1 MKHQQSSLYLDLQQ
15 YQLHLRRLLPMQQGI
30 APVLMLHGAIENG
43 RIFYS
48 RSGRGLGCYLADHG
62 FMVYCADFAGRGLS
76 KPHVSQGFSQS
87 QQQMITRDIPALVE
101 HIYQLH
107 QQPVILVAH
116 SWGGVLTAASL
127 ARFPQIAAKVAA
139 KVCFGSKR
147 VISVQGFERKV
158 KIDLI
163 WNTLA
168 PWLSKKYGY
177 FPARK
182 WRFGAD
188 DEPEQFLQDTI
199 HWIKGG
205 AFTDLSDQFDYAG
218 SSKTTVWP
226 PVWHFAAQND
236 RLLGHPQ
243 DVQAFIAETAP
254 QARFTLLG
262 KANGYKQDYDHIS
275 MLTHPAAASD
285 HFAQLRDWLL
295 QLGTE

>member
-1 MKHQQSSLYLDLQQ
+1 MKHQQSSIYLDLEQ
-15 YQLHLRRLLPMQQGI
+15 YQLHLRRLLPLQHGK

-48 RSGRGLGCYLADHG
+48 HSGKGLGCYLADQG

-76 KPHVSQGFSQS
+76 KPHVSDGLVQS
-87 QQQMITRDIPALVE
+87 QQQMIIRDIPALIE
-101 HIYQLH
+101 HVFQLH
-107 QQPVILVAH
+107 QQKVILIAH
-116 SWGGVLTAASL
+116 SWGGVVAAASL
-127 ARFPQIAAKVAA
+127 ARFPALAGKIAA

-147 VISVQGFERKV
+147 VISVQSLERQF
-158 KIDLI
+158 KINLV

-168 PWLSKKYGY
+168 PWLSAKYGY

-182 WRFGAD
+182 WRMGAD
-188 DEPEQFLQDTI
+188 DEPGQFLRDTVQ
-199 HWIKGG
+199 WIAG
-205 AFTDLSDQFDYAG
+205 APFRDLSDQFDYAQ
-218 SSKTTVWP
+218 SCAQLCWP

-262 KANGYKQDYDHIS
+262 RANGYLQDYDHIS
-275 MLTHPAAASD
+275 MLTHPAAVQD
-285 HFAQLRDWLL
+285 HFVELRDWLL
-295 QLGTE
+295 QFCH

>member
-1 MKHQQSSLYLDLQQ
+1 MKHQQSSLYLDLDQ

-48 RSGRGLGCYLADHG
+48 QSGKGLGCYLADNG

-76 KPHVSQGFSQS
+76 KPHVSEGFAQT
-87 QQQMITRDIPALVE
+87 QQQMITRDIPALIE
-101 HIYQLH
+101 HVYQLH
-107 QQPVILVAH
+107 QQKVILIAH
-116 SWGGVLTAASL
+116 SWGGVVAAASL
-127 ARFPQIAAKVAA
+127 ARFPQLTAQVAA

-147 VISVQGFERKV
+147 VISVQSLERKL
-158 KIDLI
+158 KISLI
-163 WNTLA
+163 WNKLA

-188 DEPEQFLQDTI
+188 DEPQQFLQDTVR
-199 HWIKGG
+199 WIEGA
-205 AFTDLSDQFDYAG
+205 AFTDLTDQFDYG
-218 SSKTTVWP
+218 HSSKITQWP
-226 PVWHFAAQND
+226 PVWHFAGQND

-243 DVQAFIAETAP
+243 DVKAFIAETVP
-254 QARFTLLG
+254 QARFSLLG
-262 KANGYKQDYDHIS
+262 RSAGYKQDYDHIS
-275 MLTHPAAASD
+275 MLTHPSAVQD

-295 QLGTE
+295 KLEC

>member
-48 RSGRGLGCYLADHG
+48 RSGKGLGCYLADHG

-76 KPHVSQGFSQS
+76 KPHVSQGFAQS
-87 QQQMITRDIPALVE
+87 QQQMITRDIPALIE

-116 SWGGVLTAASL
+116 SWGGVVTAASL
-127 ARFPQIAAKVAA
+127 ARFPALNAKVAA

-147 VISVQGFERKV
+147 VISVQSLERKL
-158 KIDLI
+158 KINLI
-163 WNTLA
+163 WNKLA

-188 DEPEQFLQDTI
+188 DEPEQFLQDTV

-205 AFTDLSDQFDYAG
+205 AFTDLTDEFDYAG

-243 DVQAFIAETAP
+243 DVKAFIAETAP

-275 MLTHPAAASD
+275 MLTHPAAESD

-295 QLGTE
+295 QLGAK

>member
-76 KPHVSQGFSQS
+76 KPHVSQGFAQS
-87 QQQMITRDIPALVE
+87 QQQMITRDIPALIE

-127 ARFPQIAAKVAA
+127 ARFPQLAAKVAA

-147 VISVQGFERKV
+147 VISVQGLERKL

-163 WNTLA
+163 WNTVG

-188 DEPEQFLQDTI
+188 DEPEQFLQDTV

-205 AFTDLSDQFDYAG
+205 AFTDLTDQFDYAG

-275 MLTHPAAASD
+275 MLTHPAAESD

-295 QLGTE
+295 QLGIE

>member
-30 APVLMLHGAIENG
+30 APVLMLHGVIENG

-48 RSGRGLGCYLADHG
+48 RSGKGLGCYLADHG

-76 KPHVSQGFSQS
+76 KPHVSQGFAQS
-87 QQQMITRDIPALVE
+87 QQQMITRDIPALIE

-127 ARFPQIAAKVAA
+127 ARFPQLAAKVAA

-147 VISVQGFERKV
+147 VISVQGLERKV

-163 WNTLA
+163 WNTVA

-188 DEPEQFLQDTI
+188 DEPEQFLQDTV

-205 AFTDLSDQFDYAG
+205 AFTDLTDQFDYAG

-275 MLTHPAAASD
+275 MLTHPAAESD
-285 HFAQLRDWLL
+285 HFAQLHDWLL
-295 QLGTE
+295 QLCTE

>member
-1 MKHQQSSLYLDLQQ
+1 MKHQQSSLYLDMQQ
-15 YQLHLRRLLPMQQGI
+15 YQLHLRRLLPLQHGI

-48 RSGRGLGCYLADHG
+48 QSGKGLGCYLADNG

-76 KPHVSQGFSQS
+76 KPHVSQGFAQS
-87 QQQMITRDIPALVE
+87 QQQMITQDIPALIE
-101 HIYQLH
+101 HVYQLH
-107 QQPVILVAH
+107 QQPVIVIAH
-116 SWGGVLTAASL
+116 SWGGVVTAASL
-127 ARFPQIAAKVAA
+127 ARFPALNAKVAA

-147 VISVQGFERKV
+147 VISVQSLERKL
-158 KIDLI
+158 KINLI
-163 WNTLA
+163 WNKLA

-188 DEPEQFLQDTI
+188 DEPLQFLQDTV
-199 HWIKGG
+199 HWIAGA
-205 AFTDLSDQFDYAG
+205 AFTDLTDQFDYG
-218 SSKTTVWP
+218 HSSKTTNWP

-243 DVQAFIAETAP
+243 DVKAFIAETAP

-275 MLTHPAAASD
+275 MLTHPAAVAD
-285 HFAQLRDWLL
+285 HFAELRDWLL
-295 QLGTE
+295 HLHTE